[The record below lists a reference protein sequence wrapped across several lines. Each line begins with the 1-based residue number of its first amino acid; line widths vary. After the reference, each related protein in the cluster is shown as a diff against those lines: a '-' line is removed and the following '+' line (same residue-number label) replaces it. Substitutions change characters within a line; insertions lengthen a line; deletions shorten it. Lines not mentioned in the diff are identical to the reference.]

1 MEFTLHLLRIS
12 LANNFAEWKG
22 RTDGIMAH
30 VFFQSGRNFPLAL
43 FATLVEGWMYYSAV
57 NTISNQ
63 MTFYLDWET
72 DAFII
77 GVRQLAYSGPTL
89 LASLVVIWYST
100 KYKDVKGPLVLCF
113 VLFLVTACVF
123 AATKPDWNYVQLGVS
138 AIAGVG
144 QAGPLILLIAVVQY
158 AAPHAYL
165 STATGVAYS
174 IRAIGGA
181 IGSAVL
187 YTIAFGHVGSHYGG
201 DVAQA
206 AIVAGLSPED
216 VPILLSIM
224 ANGNGPPT
232 EQALAGVLS
241 QALPSATIPI
251 IQAARRAGQKVFAK
265 AFGLAWASIIPIAV
279 ISIVCCVLLRG
290 VSKLM
295 TEKVEAPLEK
305 REEDVEVKMS
315 SIA

>member
-1 MEFTLHLLRIS
+1 
-12 LANNFAEWKG
+12 
-22 RTDGIMAH
+22 MAH
-30 VFFQSGRNFPLAL
+30 IFFESGRNFALAL
-43 FATLVEGWMYYSAV
+43 FATFVEGWMYYSAV
-57 NTISNQ
+57 NTIMNQ
-63 MTFYLDWET
+63 MTFYMDWET
-72 DAFII
+72 NAFII

-89 LASLVVIWYST
+89 VASLVVIWYST
-100 KYKDVKGPLVLCF
+100 RYKDVKGPLVASF
-113 VLFLVTACVF
+113 TLFFVTACVT
-123 AATKPDWNYVQLGVS
+123 AANKPDWNRVQLGVS
-138 AIAGVG
+138 AIAGIG

-165 STATGVAYS
+165 STATGVAFS

-187 YTIAFGHVGSHYGG
+187 YTIAFGHVGSHYSG

-206 AIVAGLSPED
+206 AIGAGLSPED

-241 QALPSATIPI
+241 QALPSASMPI
-251 IQAARRAGQKVFAK
+251 IQAARRAGQKVFAR
-265 AFGLAWASIIPIAV
+265 AFGLAWASIIPLAF
-279 ISIVCCVLLRG
+279 ISIVCCALLRG

-305 REEDVEVKMS
+305 RQEDVELKMRS
-315 SIA
+315 ET